1 MGSCYLMLATNL
13 PALVPWRS
21 NLSSEQV
28 HKAGLDLPAFSALMV
43 ARASIVHLP
52 GEIAS
57 MTCSGHLGD
66 CEAQSKIH

>member
-1 MGSCYLMLATNL
+1 MLATNL
-13 PALVPWRS
+13 RVLVPWKS

-28 HKAGLDLPAFSALMV
+28 HKAGLDLPAFSVMMV

-57 MTCSGHLGD
+57 MTCSGHLAD
-66 CEAQSKIH
+66 YESQSKIHLEG

>member
-13 PALVPWRS
+13 PALAPLRS
-21 NLSSEQV
+21 NLSFKQA
-28 HKAGLDLPAFSALMV
+28 HKAGSDSLAFSALMV